1 MRYLVFDEMSKE
13 DYDKISVNVEVHNE
27 ERAKGNLPPHVVPVH
42 FIHGDLPQF
51 TQSIRA
57 FKIYE
62 TDDPQQ
68 LANIEAL
75 WSVNN
80 LKTWKRW
87 VIPITERPA
96 MVSAYERYQ
105 KKVKV

>member
-1 MRYLVFDEMSKE
+1 MKYLVFDEMSKE
-13 DYDKISVNVEVHNE
+13 DYDKVSVNIQIHAE
-27 ERAKGNLPPHVVPVH
+27 EREKGNLPPYVVPDH
-42 FIHGDLPQF
+42 FIHGDLPKF

-57 FKIYE
+57 FKVYE

-75 WSVNN
+75 WTANEVKS
-80 LKTWKRW
+80 WKRW
-87 VIPITERPA
+87 IIPITERPA
-96 MVSAYERYQ
+96 FVSAYERYK